1 MKDLQEKIKE
11 AKKDGYTDDDI
22 VQFLAQ
28 LPEVGSEI
36 SAALENQYQPSEIV
50 KFLGQSAMSEPAA
63 PAAESESAI
72 SRGLGLATRAMAPT
86 LAGAQIG
93 SFGGPMGAVI
103 GSMAVPAADAA
114 NALVNLLASPFTDRR
129 LMPASQAIQNLMTSA
144 GVPAPPE
151 TQTPTERV
159 VSSGLEAS
167 TGVARTIPALISA
180 STTAASP
187 VTRGVAGQLAVAPGT
202 QAVVTPTAVM
212 TGQTVTEATGNPL
225 YGAAATLGTGFAGS
239 VKRPQKEQALSSDA
253 LNRIA
258 TDRYDQLQASGVQ
271 LKTDEFV
278 DSMNSIA
285 KGLRQEGYTPTGY
298 PKITG
303 AIQELTST
311 AQPKDWTEIQAL
323 RKMIRSGQTSMD
335 PEERRLASILLDEYD
350 NYLMTVPKNA
360 IASGDMKN
368 AGELWSQARNSYSR
382 MKKSEVFEDMLNE
395 AKLDRSKFT
404 QSGEENSL
412 AKQLRQLAKN
422 DKRMRLFTK
431 EEQAAIEQAAK
442 GGTAQNLLKFFGRFA
457 PTGPVSGM
465 FTGGATVMN
474 PAVGLTMAGTAAAS
488 RVGATNMRRASVNEL
503 SNLMRMGSAPR
514 TTGGPFRATAPTTMR
529 GLLSMENLEQQQRNL
544 LGIQ

>member
-1 MKDLQEKIKE
+1 MTENE
-11 AKKDGYTDDDI
+11 E
-22 VQFLAQ
+22 F
-28 LPEVGSEI
+28 EFRRR
-36 SAALENQYQPSEIV
+36 LELEQGVS
-50 KFLGQSAMSEPAA
+50 GA
-63 PAAESESAI
+63 PAPRQEGAV
-72 SRGLGLATRAMAPT
+72 SRGIGLAARAMAPT

-93 SFGGPMGAVI
+93 SFGGPMGAVL

-114 NALVNLLASPFTDRR
+114 NALVNLIASPFTDRR

-144 GVPAPPE
+144 GVPAAPE

-159 VSSGLEAS
+159 VSSGLEAT

-180 STTAASP
+180 STTAVSP
-187 VTRGVAGQLAVAPGT
+187 VTRGVAGQLAAAPGT

-212 TGQTVTEATGNPL
+212 AGQTVTEATGNPL
-225 YGAAATLGTGFAGS
+225 YGAATTLGTGVVGS
-239 VKRPQKEQALSSDA
+239 VKRPQKEQALSSDS
-253 LNRIA
+253 LSRIA

-278 DSMNSIA
+278 NSMGNIA

-311 AQPKDWTEIQAL
+311 TQPKDWTEIQAL
-323 RKMIRSGQTSMD
+323 RKMIRSGQTSTD

-350 NYLMTVPKNA
+350 NYLLNVPKNA
-360 IASGDMKN
+360 IAAGDMKN
-368 AGELWSQARNSYSR
+368 AGQLWSEARTSYSR
-382 MKKSEVFEDMLNE
+382 MKKSEVFEDMLNQ

-404 QSGEENSL
+404 QAGEENSL
-412 AKQLRQLAKN
+412 AQQLRQLAKN

-442 GGTAQNLLKFFGRFA
+442 GGTTQNLLKFFGRFA

-474 PAVGLTMAGTAAAS
+474 PALGLGLAGTAAAS
-488 RVGATNMRRASVNEL
+488 RVGATNMRRATVNDL
-503 SNLMRMGSAPR
+503 SNLMRTGSAPR
-514 TTGGPFRATAPTTMR
+514 TIGGPFRAVAPTTMR
-529 GLLSMENLEQQQRNL
+529 GLLSMDELDQQQRSL
-544 LGIQ
+544 LGLQ